1 LWGKNHKAM
10 TKVTLKLKSKEREF
24 LNNLTKTGNRNS
36 REFERAYILL
46 ALDKGKKH
54 EEISEFYNVSRIT
67 IWRVKNK
74 YFESGVEEAIK
85 DEPRPGQPIKY
96 NETDN
101 AEIIA
106 MACSKAPDGRARWTI
121 RLLEKTLK
129 EQKGMA
135 SINRETI
142 RLLLKKT
149 NVSLG

>member
-1 LWGKNHKAM
+1 M
-10 TKVTLKLKSKEREF
+10 TRMTFKLKLRDREF
-24 LNNLTKTGNRNS
+24 LTDLTKTGNRNS

-54 EEISEFYNVSRIT
+54 NEIEDFYNVSRIT
-67 IWRVKNK
+67 IWRVKRN
-74 YFESGVEEAIK
+74 YMDQGVVGAIQ

-96 NETDN
+96 DDKVK
-101 AEIIA
+101 ADIIA
-106 MACSKAPDGRARWTI
+106 LACSKAPEGRSRWTL

-129 EQKGMA
+129 MEY
-135 SINRETI
+135 SIETINRETI

>member
-1 LWGKNHKAM
+1 M
-10 TKVTLKLKSKEREF
+10 TRMTFKLKLRDREF
-24 LNNLTKTGNRNS
+24 LSNLTKTGNRNS

-54 EEISEFYNVSRIT
+54 NEIEDFYNVSRIT
-67 IWRVKNK
+67 IWRVKRN
-74 YFESGVEEAIK
+74 YMDQGVVGAIQ

-96 NETDN
+96 DDKVK
-101 AEIIA
+101 ADIIA
-106 MACSKAPDGRARWTI
+106 LACSKAPEGRSRWTL

-129 EQKGMA
+129 MEY
-135 SINRETI
+135 SIETINRETI

>member
-1 LWGKNHKAM
+1 M
-10 TKVTLKLKSKEREF
+10 TKIVLKLKPKDREF
-24 LNNLTKTGNRNS
+24 LINLTKTGNRNS

-54 EEISEFYNVSRIT
+54 EEITEFYNVSRIT
-67 IWRVKNK
+67 IWRVKSK
-74 YFESGVEEAIK
+74 YLKAGVQEAIK

-96 NETDN
+96 SETEQ

-106 MACSKAPDGRARWTI
+106 MACSNAPDGRVRWTL

-129 EQKGMA
+129 KQKGMGT
-135 SINRETI
+135 INRETI
-142 RLLLKKT
+142 RLMLKKT

>member
-1 LWGKNHKAM
+1 M
-10 TKVTLKLKSKEREF
+10 TKIAFKLKPKDREF
-24 LNNLTKTGNRNS
+24 LINLTKTGNRNS

-54 EEISEFYNVSRIT
+54 EDITEFYNVSRVT
-67 IWRVKNK
+67 IWRVKSK
-74 YFESGVEEAIK
+74 YLKSGVQEAIK

-96 NETDN
+96 SETEQ

-106 MACSKAPDGRARWTI
+106 MACSNAPEGRARWTL

-129 EQKGMA
+129 KQNGM
-135 SINRETI
+135 STINRETI
-142 RLLLKKT
+142 RLMLKKT

>member
-1 LWGKNHKAM
+1 MAKED
-10 TKVTLKLKSKEREF
+10 LKLKAKDREF
-24 LNNLTKTGNRNS
+24 LINLTKTGNRNS

-54 EEISEFYNVSRIT
+54 GEIEDFYNVSRIT

-74 YFESGVEEAIK
+74 YLKSGVKEAIK
-85 DEPRPGQPIKY
+85 DEPRSGQPIKY
-96 NETDN
+96 NEREN
-101 AEIIA
+101 VEIIA
-106 MACSKAPDGRARWTI
+106 LACSKVPEGRARWTL

-129 EQKGMA
+129 QQKGMKT
-135 SINRETI
+135 INRETI